1 MFNRPIACTDFAGA
15 SEQIHSGENGLIVP
29 EMMVEAFEMGVRILL
44 DNEVLRSQF
53 SETLSRESADTETR
67 VRAAWMN
74 LLGE

>member
-1 MFNRPIACTDFAGA
+1 MT
-15 SEQIHSGENGLIVP
+15 
-29 EMMVEAFEMGVRILL
+29 VEAFEMGVRILL